1 MSRQGFLVVL
11 SGPSSVGKDTLLG
24 AVLGKIPDMV
34 YSVSA
39 TTRPPR
45 PGEKQ
50 GVDYHF
56 LSEKEFRDLIA
67 NDGLLEWADYCG
79 NLYGTPRA
87 FVEEMLVRGMIVI
100 SDIDI
105 QGAKQLRQ
113 TMPEGVFVFL
123 MPPSLEELRRRIVR
137 RATDPP
143 EAIAS
148 RMARAEEEMDAVVDY
163 DYWIVNADLGE
174 AVQDLRAIIRAER
187 LRVSRDGFK
196 TGGEAYDE
204 PTTDGSATR
213 KGR

>member
-1 MSRQGFLVVL
+1 MSRQGFLIVL

-45 PGEKQ
+45 PGEKD
-50 GVDYHF
+50 GRDYFF
-56 LSEKEFRDLIA
+56 LSRQEFEGLIKS
-67 NDGLLEWADYCG
+67 DGLLEWADYCG

-87 FVEEMLVRGMIVI
+87 FVDEMVAEGKIVI

-105 QGAKQLRQ
+105 QGATQLRQ
-113 TMPEGVFVFL
+113 AMPEGVFVFL
-123 MPPSLEELRRRIVR
+123 MPPSLEELRRRIIR

-148 RMARAEEEMDAVVDY
+148 RMARAEDEMRSIVDY
-163 DYWIVNADLGE
+163 DYWILNADLAS
-174 AVQDLRAIIRAER
+174 AVQDLKSIIRAES
-187 LRVSRDGFK
+187 LRVKRGGFK
-196 TGGEAYDE
+196 KVGE
-204 PTTDGSATR
+204 GL
-213 KGR
+213 

>member
-24 AVLGKIPDMV
+24 AVLGKIPGMI

-45 PGEKQ
+45 PGEKH
-50 GVDYHF
+50 GVDYYF
-56 LSEKEFRDLIA
+56 LSAEEFRDLIQ

-87 FVEEMLVRGMIVI
+87 FVEEMLAQGMVVI

-105 QGAKQLRQ
+105 QGAQQLRQ
-113 TMPEGVFVFL
+113 TVPEGVFVFL
-123 MPPSLEELRRRIVR
+123 MPPSLDELRKRIVR
-137 RATDPP
+137 RAADPP

-148 RMARAEEEMDAVVDY
+148 RRARAEEEMHSVVDY
-163 DYWIVNADLGE
+163 DYWIVNADLNE
-174 AVQDLRAIIRAER
+174 AVQDLRAIIRAES
-187 LRVSRDGFK
+187 LRVSRGGFGK
-196 TGGEAYDE
+196 GGE
-204 PTTDGSATR
+204 SL
-213 KGR
+213 